1 MYVLSHSDPKS
12 NLKRIS
18 LIVLMKHLKK
28 KVTREQKLMTGISS
42 GVRRSTSM
50 IYIKRDYKII
60 RKSITSVIFTS
71 FAAKICSFA
80 I

>member
-1 MYVLSHSDPKS
+1 MYVLTHSDPKS

-28 KVTREQKLMTGISS
+28 KVTKEQKPMTGISS
-42 GVRRSTSM
+42 GVRKSISM
-50 IYIKRDYKII
+50 IYIKKDYKII
-60 RKSITSVIFTS
+60 RKSITFVTFTS
-71 FAAKICSFA
+71 FAAKICSFV